1 MALVS
6 LTMYHC
12 SCIISTPFRRY
23 HIIIMTRLTFIV
35 YHLLFVISV
44 SAFAQTQTAEAIT
57 KENGFTI
64 INTTTLADDVEGYAG
79 PTPLK
84 IYIKKD
90 KIEKVEPLKNVE
102 TPKYWALIKRDLLD
116 KWNGLTV
123 KKAATQQ
130 VDVVT
135 GATYSSE
142 AVIENVRRGLDYYNK
157 KK

>member
-1 MALVS
+1 
-6 LTMYHC
+6 
-12 SCIISTPFRRY
+12 
-23 HIIIMTRLTFIV
+23 MTRM
-35 YHLLFVISV
+35 LFLISYFLFLISV
-44 SAFAQTQTAEAIT
+44 SASAQTQTAEVIT
-57 KENGFTI
+57 KEDGATV

-84 IYIKKD
+84 IFIKKD
-90 KIEKVEPLKNVE
+90 KIEKIEPLKNVE
-102 TPKYWALIKRDLLD
+102 TPKYWALIKRDLLS
-116 KWNGLTV
+116 KWNGLTA

>member
-1 MALVS
+1 MKS
-6 LTMYHC
+6 
-12 SCIISTPFRRY
+12 F
-23 HIIIMTRLTFIV
+23 
-35 YHLLFVISV
+35 YHLFNICFLLFFISP
-44 SAFAQTQTAEAIT
+44 SASAQTETTDVLT
-57 KENGFTI
+57 KEKGTTI

-90 KIEKVEPLKNVE
+90 KIEKIEPLKNLE
-102 TPKYWALIKRDLLD
+102 TPKYWALIKRDLLN
-116 KWNGLTV
+116 KWNGLV
-123 KKAATQQ
+123 AKKAATQQ
-130 VDVVT
+130 VDVIT